1 MMLVLSL
8 LAIGVLLL
16 AVELVVPGAVIGIIG
31 ALCML
36 GGVLVAFGE
45 FGVSGGLV
53 TLAGVMVALTVV
65 IYIELVW
72 LPKSSLARWFSMST
86 TLTEQSQ
93 PPVADAAAVV
103 GAAATAETVMA
114 PSGYVR
120 VNGRRY
126 EAFCRDGHAAAGA
139 SLRVVSVDNFRLIVT
154 LAAQTE

>member
-1 MMLVLSL
+1 MTLVLSL
-8 LAIGVLLL
+8 LAAGVLLL
-16 AVELVVPGAVIGIIG
+16 AVELVVPGAVIGVVG

-36 GGVLVAFGE
+36 AGVLAAFGE
-45 FGVSGGLV
+45 FGVSGGFI
-53 TLAGVMVALTVV
+53 TLAGVMVVLTVV

-72 LPKSSLARWFSMST
+72 LPKSALAKWLSMST

-93 PPVADAAAVV
+93 PPVADAATVV

-126 EAFCRDGHAAAGA
+126 EAFCRDGHATEGA
-139 SLRVVSVDNFRLIVT
+139 NLRVVSVDNFRLIVT
-154 LAAQTE
+154 RAE